1 MIPGT
6 TLPGCNAGGDADF
19 LQSFCWAP
27 LVGELLL
34 LSVVLVLLLET
45 AAAGDGD
52 VQRLKG
58 LLRELVGDG
67 SGDAWRFEPV
77 ETVSRSGRLLPELA
91 PLCSD
96 VASGRRHAWLV
107 GL

>member
-1 MIPGT
+1 M
-6 TLPGCNAGGDADF
+6 
-19 LQSFCWAP
+19 
-27 LVGELLL
+27 
-34 LSVVLVLLLET
+34 LSMVLVLLLET
-45 AAAGDGD
+45 AAEGDGD

-58 LLRELVGDG
+58 LLRELLGDG
-67 SGDAWRFEPV
+67 SSDAWRSEPV